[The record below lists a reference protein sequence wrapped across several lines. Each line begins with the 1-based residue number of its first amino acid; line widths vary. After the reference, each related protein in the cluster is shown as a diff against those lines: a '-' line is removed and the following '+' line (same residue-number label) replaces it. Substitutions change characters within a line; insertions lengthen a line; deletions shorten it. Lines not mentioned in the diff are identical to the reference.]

1 MAERV
6 GKGEHVNIPIGR
18 REMQDARGSYSVMP
32 DGPPVV
38 LPFRTT
44 AQTHAAYVLDLERR
58 SQEHTAAEATKD
70 LTCLPPA
77 MCDFCTKIRNT
88 LSECGDETTW
98 RELSAL
104 HRDHVDSV
112 HAERKAYYLLREL
125 SPALPQQFASFAIDK
140 GGESDIPLPSF
151 VYIQSDNTCK
161 ENKAKFPPPDEWAA
175 VIDGNHRVEAL
186 RNMTPEVR
194 GHMVRGHVVPGAHN
208 VHE

>member
-44 AQTHAAYVLDLERR
+44 AQTHAAYVLNLERR

-77 MCDFCTKIRNT
+77 MCDFCSKIRNT

-112 HAERKAYYLLREL
+112 HAERKAYYLLRER
-125 SPALPQQFASFAIDK
+125 SRALPQQFASFSIDM
-140 GGESDIPLPSF
+140 GGESDIPLPRF
-151 VYIQSDNTCK
+151 VYLQSDNTSK
-161 ENKAKFPPPDEWAA
+161 QNKAKFPQPDKFDPAA
-175 VIDGNHRVEAL
+175 S
-186 RNMTPEVR
+186 
-194 GHMVRGHVVPGAHN
+194 GAHN
-208 VHE
+208 VHK